1 MLTKRN
7 FETYLKYFRVIDD
20 AIIISGEK
28 SFFKINNYT

>member
-7 FETYLKYFRVIDD
+7 FETYLKYFCVIDD

-28 SFFKINNYT
+28 SFFKINKYA